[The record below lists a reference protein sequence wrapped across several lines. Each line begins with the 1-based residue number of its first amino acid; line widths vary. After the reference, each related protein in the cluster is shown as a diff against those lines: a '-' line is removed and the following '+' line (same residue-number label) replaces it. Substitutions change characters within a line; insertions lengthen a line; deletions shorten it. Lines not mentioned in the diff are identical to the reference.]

1 MIRRLLPL
9 VLAALAL
16 GACGTE
22 SKDPIERVPAEGGVR
37 EKVASAQQVSP
48 SDFTSIE
55 GRTFDDLAA
64 ELGAR
69 EGEATLAT
77 SVFTPG
83 KNRLAFGTISDDGR
97 FVYGKSAVY
106 VGDPQG
112 EQVAGPF
119 VAPAD
124 LLVTAPAYRSKQA
137 ASEDDPFAAIY
148 AAHFRIAEP
157 GEYQVLT
164 VTKTAEGTVS
174 GTGAIRVKTK
184 ADDRIP
190 DVGEPAPKVQ
200 TDTLESVRGDVELL
214 DTRQPP
220 DDMHER
226 SFADV
231 VGGKPVALLFA
242 TPQLC
247 QSRVCGPVV
256 DVALELEQEYGDRIE
271 FIHQEVY
278 ASNDP
283 AKGLRTPL
291 VRFNLETE
299 PWLFIVGRD
308 GKVTARLEGS
318 FGFGAVENALKT
330 AL

>member
-1 MIRRLLPL
+1 VIRRLLPL

-16 GACGTE
+16 SACGTDSE
-22 SKDPIERVPAEGGVR
+22 DPIERVPAEGGVR
-37 EKVASAQQVSP
+37 EQVGAAQQVSP
-48 SDFTSIE
+48 SDFPGTK

-69 EGEATLAT
+69 DGEAALAT

-112 EQVAGPF
+112 KQVAGPF

-124 LLVTAPAYRSKQA
+124 LLVTDPAYRSKQA

-148 AAHFRIAEP
+148 AAHFKIAEP
-157 GEYQVLT
+157 GSYQVLT
-164 VTKTAEGTVS
+164 VTKTAAGTVA
-174 GTGAIRVKTK
+174 GTGAIRVRTK
-184 ADDRIP
+184 AQDRIP
-190 DVGEPAPKVQ
+190 DVGEPAPKVA
-200 TDTLESVRGDVELL
+200 TDTLESVHGDVELL

-220 DDMHER
+220 SDLHER

-231 VGGKPVALLFA
+231 VGDKPVALLFA

-256 DVALELEQEYGDRIE
+256 DVALELEQRYGDRVE

-278 ASNDP
+278 AANDP

-299 PWLFIVGRD
+299 PWLFVVGRD

-318 FGFGAVENALKT
+318 FGLGAFENALET